1 MHSSSHKLHARAVM
15 ASSGSSSSSR
25 KKKVLDLEQRV
36 AVLKKI
42 DSGQSCCKIANELGV
57 GKTQIQGILYD
68 REDITKRWEAGE
80 CTDRKYAKFRKVGY
94 EEIDKVMWE
103 WFTRARAKNIPV
115 SGKLIQEQALSNLQ
129 IF

>member
-1 MHSSSHKLHARAVM
+1 MHSSTHKLHARAVM

-25 KKKVLDLEQRV
+25 KRKVLDLEQRV
-36 AVLKKI
+36 AVLN
-42 DSGQSCCKIANELGV
+42 SGQSCRKIANELGV

-80 CTDRKYAKFRKVGY
+80 RTDRKYAKFRKVGY
-94 EEIDKVMWE
+94 EEIDKVRWE

-115 SGKLIQEQALSNLQ
+115 SGKLIQERARH
-129 IF
+129 

>member
-1 MHSSSHKLHARAVM
+1 MHSSTHKLHVRAVM

-25 KKKVLDLEQRV
+25 KRKVLDLEQRV

-42 DSGQSCCKIANELGV
+42 DSGQSCRKIANELGV

-80 CTDRKYAKFRKVGY
+80 RMDRKYAKFRKVGY

-115 SGKLIQEQALSNLQ
+115 SGKLI
-129 IF
+129 